1 MRDLFLIRG
10 LPGSGKSTL
19 AKTLAE
25 GIRSEIHEADSF
37 FMVYRDEE
45 TGYIVNRHQ
54 YDGTYEFD
62 AKLLT
67 NAHAECLN
75 SARHSMQL
83 GIPRVIVANTFTQE
97 WEMQA
102 YFEAAGY
109 YNYTVFCLIVENRH
123 AGKSVHG
130 VGEETIEKMKNRF
143 SINLS

>member
-1 MRDLFLIRG
+1 MRELFLLRG

-62 AKLLT
+62 AKLLPK
-67 NAHAECLN
+67 AHEECLN

-109 YNYTVFCLIVENRH
+109 YNYTVFSLIVEN
-123 AGKSVHG
+123 SHG
-130 VGEETIEKMKNRF
+130 EQSIHNVSDETVEKMRDRF
-143 SINLS
+143 TLKL